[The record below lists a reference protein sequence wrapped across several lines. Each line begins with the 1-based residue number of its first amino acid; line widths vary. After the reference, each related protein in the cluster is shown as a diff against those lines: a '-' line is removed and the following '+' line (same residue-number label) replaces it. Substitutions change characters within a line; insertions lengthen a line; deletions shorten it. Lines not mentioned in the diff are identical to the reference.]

1 MTLQTKL
8 SAISDS
14 TLPSVEP
21 NGFYQTPNLMAIRA
35 IRSKLTAADWAL
47 WSYLQMV
54 DPFGDKM
61 IELPTIPEIAEVI
74 GVSSRQIKRSLSHL
88 EELSLYVWEPVL
100 VRGQNLAGKKA
111 KELCQQKR
119 ISKSSERKKMTDLS
133 SPGQFC
139 PNDDRIVQLRTNL
152 SSFGQNCPNREPEPL
167 SDKGLFSP
175 QTYSDFIQ
183 TLSEGERENFW
194 DFSKKKANQLPKPPE
209 LTIKW
214 IEAHFKELYGQ
225 WRETLTQKRK
235 YNFEAFS
242 EPQHQMWYGQ
252 LKVVVEGGDNKNLQ
266 QFLSDDFYKCWFNWA
281 KSSRPDVRELLANNP
296 ILVER
301 NYG

>member
-1 MTLQTKL
+1 MTLQTKS

-21 NGFYQTPNLMAIRA
+21 NGFYQTPNSMAIKA
-35 IRSKLTAADWAL
+35 IRSKLTASDWAL

-139 PNDDRIVQLRTNL
+139 PNDDRIVQIESQNPCQTRVYFPLRL
-152 SSFGQNCPNREPEPL
+152 
-167 SDKGLFSP
+167 
-175 QTYSDFIQ
+175 IQ
-183 TLSEGERENFW
+183 TLYRLSQKARERIFW
-194 DFSKKKANQLPKPPE
+194 IFL
-209 LTIKW
+209 
-214 IEAHFKELYGQ
+214 
-225 WRETLTQKRK
+225 KRK
-235 YNFEAFS
+235 
-242 EPQHQMWYGQ
+242 
-252 LKVVVEGGDNKNLQ
+252 
-266 QFLSDDFYKCWFNWA
+266 
-281 KSSRPDVRELLANNP
+281 P
-296 ILVER
+296 ISYQIR
-301 NYG
+301 QS